1 MADDKI
7 KAQRDRFLA
16 FSFAASDL
24 FLEVTED
31 GAISF
36 AFGAAKTLTGIDPAT
51 LQGKNW
57 LELFTRKDQPALI
70 MMRKRAR
77 PAERGGPYIVKL
89 DETLGGGQNAIVT
102 GITMPGSRNF
112 YMTLA
117 FSSAIMEEL
126 AEKQRAHDEMKLLDK
141 DNFITAA
148 HETLNA
154 VRNNGDNID
163 MTLLDIPGADEI
175 RDRVGKDV
183 WNKFTESITTLLT
196 TQSVDG
202 QAAAMI
208 SDGRYSVIHDKR
220 IDSETLRSQ
229 IESIAREQEELNE
242 ELGEGFEV
250 VSKTVT
256 ADLAALSDREATK
269 ALIYTINEFERKG
282 TGLNIE
288 SLNSGFDAY
297 VATNAQKIQQFK
309 SMVETLSFDFHFQ
322 PVVDLETRNV
332 VHYEMLSRFRQEG
345 STQEWIIFGE
355 DIGMAAD
362 FDIAVCER
370 AINYLLYKS
379 STVRTRFAVNLSGQS
394 IQNEQFFKTLYAK
407 LSLHKDLAARLIF
420 EITESTAI
428 TELDLVNKF
437 IKQMQDTGYEV
448 CLDDF
453 GAGSAS
459 FQYLQKLHVDYV
471 KIDGQYTQKM
481 LSSRRDAVL
490 IKNLAQMCHDLDIK
504 VIAERVEH
512 EDQMHRLR
520 EYNIGYGQGYFFG
533 KPTAK
538 PEYKDP
544 LKS

>member
-1 MADDKI
+1 MADDKV
-7 KAQRDRFLA
+7 KQQRDRFLA

-24 FLEVTED
+24 FLEVGES
-31 GAISF
+31 GAIGF
-36 AFGAAKTLTGIDPAT
+36 AFGAAKSLTGIDPAH
-51 LQGKNW
+51 LQGKEW
-57 LELFTRKDQPALI
+57 LSLFAPQDKPALV
-70 MMRKRAR
+70 MMRKRAQ
-77 PAERGGPYIVKL
+77 AGERIGPYIMTL
-89 DETLGGGQNAIVT
+89 DENIGGGQAAIVT
-102 GITMPGSRNF
+102 GIKMPGSSSF

-117 FSSAIMEEL
+117 FSNAMMADI
-126 AEKQRAHDEMKLLDK
+126 AERQRMHDNLRLLDK
-141 DNFITAA
+141 DSFLGTAR
-148 HETLNA
+148 ETLERARAADENL
-154 VRNNGDNID
+154 DI
-163 MTLLDIPGADEI
+163 TLLDIPGAEQI
-175 RDRVGKDV
+175 RERVGRDV
-183 WNKFTESITTLLT
+183 WDKFTESITALLT

-208 SDGRYSVIHDKR
+208 SDGRYSVIHDKK
-220 IDSETLRSQ
+220 IDSDTLREQ
-229 IESIAREQEELNE
+229 IQSIARAQQ
-242 ELGEGFEV
+242 ELGDDLEI

-256 ADLAALSDREATK
+256 AELAALSDREATK

-282 TGLNIE
+282 AGLNIE
-288 SLNSGFDAY
+288 TLNSGFDAY

-322 PVVDLETRNV
+322 PVVDLQSRAV
-332 VHYEMLSRFRQEG
+332 MHYEMLSRFRQEG

-407 LSLHKDLAARLIF
+407 LTMHKDLASRLIF
-420 EITESTAI
+420 EITESTTI

-437 IKQMQDTGYEV
+437 IGQMQETGYEV

-471 KIDGQYTQKM
+471 KIDGQYTQKL

-504 VIAERVEH
+504 VIAERVEN
-512 EDQMHRLR
+512 EAQALKLQ
-520 EYNIGYGQGYFFG
+520 EFNIGYGQGYYFG

-538 PEYKDP
+538 PSYINPVQD
-544 LKS
+544 